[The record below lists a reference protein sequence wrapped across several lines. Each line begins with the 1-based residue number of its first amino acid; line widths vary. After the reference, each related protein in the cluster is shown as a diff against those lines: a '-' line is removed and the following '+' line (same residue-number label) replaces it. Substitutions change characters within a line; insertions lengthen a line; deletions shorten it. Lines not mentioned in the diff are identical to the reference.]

1 MGNGSGVSRGD
12 RNRNARLDR
21 LGGPMP
27 SADEIRDVQRATWAG
42 LSAGWEK
49 WDSVIMDQLGP
60 VGAAMIE
67 RLDIAEDQQHLDIAS
82 GTGEPGLSIA
92 RLVAEGTRRA
102 DRPRRRRCSTSPRDE
117 PAAQGIA
124 NIETKVCSADD
135 LPFDDATFDSVSVRF
150 GYMFFPD
157 MAKATAEFA
166 RVLKPGGRL
175 CSSVWVKP
183 EENPWTTIAMQAIA
197 TEVVVAPPDP
207 DGPNMFRCAA
217 PGYVS
222 ALYEGAGLRDV
233 AEWDVDVE
241 LVTRSPAQYWEMI
254 SEHVSLAVAA
264 LQQVDEPARER
275 IRAHAIAKV
284 SAFEKDGKVRVPGVA
299 RCIVGTK

>member
-1 MGNGSGVSRGD
+1 MT
-12 RNRNARLDR
+12 
-21 LGGPMP
+21 

-60 VGAAMIE
+60 VGAAIIG
-67 RLDIAEDQQHLDIAS
+67 RLGIAEDHQHLDIAA

-92 RLVAEGTRRA
+92 RLSPKGRVVLTDLVAEMLDIAARRA
-102 DRPRRRRCSTSPRDE
+102 R
-117 PAAQGIA
+117 AQGIA

-135 LPFDDATFDSVSVRF
+135 LPFSDATFDSVSVRF

-157 MAKATAEFA
+157 VAKATAEFA

-175 CSSVWVKP
+175 CSSVWARP
-183 EENPWTTIAMQAIA
+183 GENPWTAIAMQAIA
-197 TEVVVAPPDP
+197 TEAVVVPPGR

-233 AEWDVDVE
+233 AEWDVGVE
-241 LVTRSPAQYWEMI
+241 LVTRSPEQYWEMI

-264 LQQVDEPARER
+264 LQQVGEPARER

-299 RCIVGTK
+299 RCIAGTKQDASGTRPRDGARSTNASWPTQP